1 MLSAERKKSVGW
13 VISKSDERDIA
24 RIAKRCVLDESAYI
38 TTILMRNGE
47 RLTHLFFIAVL
58 LNTRS
63 SSARDIMI
71 V

>member
-1 MLSAERKKSVGW
+1 MLRAERKKSVGC

-24 RIAKRCVLDESAYI
+24 RIAKRCVLDESAHI
-38 TTILMRNGE
+38 TAILTRKGE
-47 RLTHLFFIAVL
+47 KLTHLFFIAVL

-63 SSARDIMI
+63 SSARDIII